1 MKNIYLKLKD
11 FFDQNVGETIIIT
24 LIAGALVVS
33 YFYVKLHREEF
44 SQIIAPTVQTVPQNT
59 SKKLTDS
66 LVQVYQNYK
75 SENVFLKKQVSNL
88 LIDKNTLTLQYNL
101 LKFQK
106 NKLNQNE
113 KNIKYIS
120 DKNSSVQSALDSI
133 SSIVTRNPIHFPNQ

>member
-11 FFDQNVGETIIIT
+11 FFVQNVGETIIII
-24 LIAGALVVS
+24 LIAGALVVC
-33 YFYVKLHREEF
+33 YFYVKLHRDEF

-88 LIDKNTLTLQYNL
+88 LIDKNSLTLQYNL

-133 SSIVTRNPIHFPNQ
+133 SSIVARNPIHFPNK